1 MDTYRFEYGVFLL
14 NKNIEMVAPS
24 SLDPFDMQKL
34 TTIISSCLIAIFVP
48 WICDIL
54 FPISRIYY

>member
-14 NKNIEMVAPS
+14 NKDLEMVAPS
-24 SLDPFDMQKL
+24 LNPFSMHKL

-48 WICDIL
+48 WTCDIL
-54 FPISRIYY
+54 FPILRIYY